1 MSDRIRFRRYVKNA
15 QWKMAHLDFELCGAM
30 CTAVLDEQLLVSE
43 ITISDI
49 IMCGINFFRIKSEFS
64 A

>member
-1 MSDRIRFRRYVKNA
+1 
-15 QWKMAHLDFELCGAM
+15 MAHLDFELCGAM